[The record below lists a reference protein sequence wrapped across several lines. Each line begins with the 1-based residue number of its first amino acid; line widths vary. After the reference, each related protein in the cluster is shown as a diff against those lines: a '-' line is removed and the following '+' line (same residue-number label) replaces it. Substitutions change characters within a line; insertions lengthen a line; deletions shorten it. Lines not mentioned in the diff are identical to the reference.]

1 MTLTIQSDCSPAS
14 AVLLE
19 IAEICAPHGAQW
31 HHELSAEIRGGAMRL
46 LAPPATNGPLTSMPT
61 EMLVPIAGAQCTLSS
76 SELKLLQPPQGTTA
90 VQRELLQLHAELY
103 NATNKL
109 SWWSNAHPARLAGT
123 SPEVRAALIP
133 LKPHFEARAERS
145 AVEGFLATRSFGWR
159 RNPEEGDRQP
169 VLLPLID
176 LFNHHRRGAP
186 FKISDGAM
194 QIRSAQVG
202 GSECFAHYGHRRDVL
217 DLVLHYGHCDSST
230 PFAHSAPL
238 EIEVEGFGRIC
249 VEKQGQRSPIH
260 PFDPPRVSLKPEGLS
275 LSHLCCHQD
284 HPERVQMMLSL
295 ALQAHLKRRGHDA
308 PSALQMAQRGLCAIG
323 AANTQWLD
331 QLVAAAQSSTHP
343 GAATLVA
350 AAQRQSAIIRAVLCP
365 SLLQV

>member
-1 MTLTIQSDCSPAS
+1 MTLTIQSDCSTAS

-19 IAEICAPHGAQW
+19 IAEICAAHGAQW
-31 HHELSAEIRGGAMRL
+31 HPELSAEIRGGAMRL
-46 LAPPATNGPLTSMPT
+46 LAPPGTNALLISMPT
-61 EMLVPIAGAQCTLSS
+61 EMLVPIAGAQWTLSS

-109 SWWSNAHPARLAGT
+109 SWWSNEHPARLAGT
-123 SPEVRAALIP
+123 SPEVRAALAP

-145 AVEGFLATRSFGWR
+145 AVEGFLATRSFGWQ

-176 LFNHHRRGAP
+176 LLNHHRHGAP
-186 FKISDGAM
+186 YKISGRAM
-194 QIRSAQVG
+194 QMRSAQVG
-202 GSECFAHYGHRRDVL
+202 GSECFAHYGHRRNVL

-238 EIEVEGFGRIC
+238 EIEVEGLGRIC

-260 PFDPPRVSLKPEGLS
+260 PFDPPRVSLKPDGLS

-295 ALQAHLKRRGHDA
+295 ALQAHLKRRGHA
-308 PSALQMAQRGLCAIG
+308 TTSALQTAQSGLTAIG
-323 AANTQWLD
+323 ATNVSLLNQL
-331 QLVAAAQSSTHP
+331 LVASKSSPHP
-343 GAATLVA
+343 GAERLAA
-350 AAQRQSAIIRAVLCP
+350 AAQRQAAIITAVL
-365 SLLQV
+365 LR